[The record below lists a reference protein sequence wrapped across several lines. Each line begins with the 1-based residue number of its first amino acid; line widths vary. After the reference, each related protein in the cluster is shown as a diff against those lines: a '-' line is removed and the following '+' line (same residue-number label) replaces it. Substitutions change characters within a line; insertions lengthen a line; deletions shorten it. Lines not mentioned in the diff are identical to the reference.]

1 VDLSFADA
9 IETPSRFSYPIGRLD
24 RLCWQSDQSPP
35 EGHDA
40 VVPVRRPGR
49 AGRHRA
55 AGAVPVSRSSR
66 LGGHRAPAGTPAAHA
81 ATVPV

>member
-49 AGRHRA
+49 APSGSW
-55 AGAVPVSRSSR
+55 GCTR
-66 LGGHRAPAGTPAAHA
+66 LAKLSTGGTPSTRWDARRARGHC
-81 ATVPV
+81 PR